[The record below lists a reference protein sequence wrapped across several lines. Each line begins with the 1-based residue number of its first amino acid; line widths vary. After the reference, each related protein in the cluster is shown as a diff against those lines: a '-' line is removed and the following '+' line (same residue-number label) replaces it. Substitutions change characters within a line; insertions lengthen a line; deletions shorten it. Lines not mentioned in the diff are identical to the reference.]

1 MTILFLSY
9 GNSLFSSP
17 CFLCI
22 LKHIIMETTILFAI
36 SVLTSLIVWNKIA
49 AKYFWPRFQELDL
62 RKTAQPIL
70 VLHSFRFGGLSF
82 LIPGVVH
89 AGLNPA
95 WAIPAPFGDFTSAIL
110 AIAALSLINSTS
122 FKPLLWIF
130 NVWGLADLL
139 LGFIDGPRYGIIPFL
154 GASYYIVILYVPL
167 LLLTHL
173 RIFKLLLKSQTVQ
186 FAK

>member
-1 MTILFLSY
+1 
-9 GNSLFSSP
+9 
-17 CFLCI
+17 
-22 LKHIIMETTILFAI
+22 METTILFAI

-49 AKYFWPRFQELDL
+49 TKYFWPRFQEMDV
-62 RKTAQPIL
+62 RQAVQPIL
-70 VLHSFRFGGLSF
+70 VLHSFRFAGLSF
-82 LIPGVVH
+82 LVPGVVH

-95 WAIPAPFGDFTSAIL
+95 WAMPAAFGDFTTAIL
-110 AIAALSLINSTS
+110 AIIAFSLINSSS

-130 NVWGLADLL
+130 NIWGVADLL
-139 LGFIDGPRYGIIPFL
+139 LAFIDGPRYGIIPFL

-173 RIFKLLLKSQTVQ
+173 KVFKLLLKSRALQ